1 MKSFALER
9 LDSEIFEE
17 KSKHTK
23 FGKTEYMEYGNILLD
38 NLRFAF
44 GVSNLGK
51 KTNGKHVI
59 DTLHLISELARNF
72 DEAFIKKVDLFEDKK
87 FYQVDYRNSK
97 LKLTQIAKI
106 IAIDNDICYK
116 IRKKR
121 FNLNRTIRME
131 IKNESKQN
139 PNIWKV

>member
-17 KSKHTK
+17 KSKHNN
-23 FGKTEYMEYGNILLD
+23 FGKTEYLEYNNILLD
-38 NLRFAF
+38 NFRFAF
-44 GVSNLGK
+44 GVSNIGK
-51 KTNGKHVI
+51 ETNGKHVI

-72 DEAFIKKVDLFEDKK
+72 DETFIKKIDVFENKK
-87 FYQVDYRNSK
+87 FYQVDSRNSK
-97 LKLTQIAKI
+97 LAQIAKI

-139 PNIWKV
+139 SNI

>member
-38 NLRFAF
+38 NFRFAF
-44 GVSNLGK
+44 GVSNIGRE
-51 KTNGKHVI
+51 TNGKHVI

-72 DEAFIKKVDLFEDKK
+72 EEAFIKKVDLFEDKK
-87 FYQVDYRNSK
+87 FYQVDSRNS
-97 LKLTQIAKI
+97 KLTQIAKI

-116 IRKKR
+116 IRDKK
-121 FNLNRTIRME
+121 FNLNRTIIE
-131 IKNESKQN
+131 Q
-139 PNIWKV
+139 

>member
-38 NLRFAF
+38 NFRFAF

-51 KTNGKHVI
+51 ETNGKPVL
-59 DTLHLISELARNF
+59 DTLHLISEMAINS
-72 DEAFIKKVDLFEDKK
+72 DEAFIKKIDVFENKK
-87 FYQVDYRNSK
+87 FYQVNYRNSK
-97 LKLTQIAKI
+97 LAQIAKI

-116 IRKKR
+116 IREKK
-121 FNLNRTIRME
+121 FNLNRTMIREM
-131 IKNESKQN
+131 KNESKQN
-139 PNIWKV
+139 TNI

>member
-38 NLRFAF
+38 NFRFAF
-44 GVSNLGK
+44 GVSNIGK
-51 KTNGKHVI
+51 ETNGKHAI

-72 DEAFIKKVDLFEDKK
+72 DEAFIKKIDLFKDKK
-87 FYQVDYRNSK
+87 FYQVDSRNSK
-97 LKLTQIAKI
+97 LAQIAKI
-106 IAIDNDICYK
+106 IVVNNDICYK
-116 IRKKR
+116 IRGKR

-131 IKNESKQN
+131 IKNEPK
-139 PNIWKV
+139 WKTYI

>member
-38 NLRFAF
+38 NFRFAF
-44 GVSNLGK
+44 GVSNIGRE
-51 KTNGKHVI
+51 TNGKHVI
-59 DTLHLISELARNF
+59 DTLHLLSGLAINF
-72 DEAFIKKVDLFEDKK
+72 DETFIKKIDLFEDKK
-87 FYQVDYRNSK
+87 FYQVDSRNSK
-97 LKLTQIAKI
+97 LAQIAKI

-116 IRKKR
+116 IRDKK
-121 FNLNRTIRME
+121 FNLNRTMIREM
-131 IKNESKQN
+131 KNESKQN

>member
-23 FGKTEYMEYGNILLD
+23 FGKTEYLEYNNILLD
-38 NLRFAF
+38 NFRFAF
-44 GVSNLGK
+44 GVSNIGRE
-51 KTNGKHVI
+51 TNGKHVI

-72 DEAFIKKVDLFEDKK
+72 DEAFIKKIDLFKDKK
-87 FYQVDYRNSK
+87 FYQVDSRNSK
-97 LKLTQIAKI
+97 LAQIAKI
-106 IAIDNDICYK
+106 IAIDNNICYK
-116 IRKKR
+116 IRDKK
-121 FNLNRTIRME
+121 FNLNRTMIREM
-131 IKNESKQN
+131 KNESKQN

>member
-38 NLRFAF
+38 NFRFAF

-51 KTNGKHVI
+51 ETNGKPVL
-59 DTLHLISELARNF
+59 DTLHLMSEMAINS
-72 DEAFIKKVDLFEDKK
+72 DEAFIKKIDLFKDNK
-87 FYQVDYRNSK
+87 FYQVNYRNSK
-97 LKLTQIAKI
+97 LAQIAKI
-106 IAIDNDICYK
+106 IGIDNHICYK
-116 IRKKR
+116 IRNKK
-121 FNLNRTIRME
+121 FNLSQAIRKEM
-131 IKNESKQN
+131 KNEPK
-139 PNIWKV
+139 WKTYI

>member
-38 NLRFAF
+38 NFRFAF

-51 KTNGKHVI
+51 ETNGKPVL
-59 DTLHLISELARNF
+59 DTLLLISELARNF
-72 DEAFIKKVDLFEDKK
+72 DEAFIKEIDLLEDKK
-87 FYQVDYRNSK
+87 FYKVDYRNS
-97 LKLTQIAKI
+97 KLTQIAKI
-106 IAIDNDICYK
+106 IAIDNYICYK
-116 IRKKR
+116 IRKKK
-121 FNLNRTIRME
+121 FNLNRTMIRE

-139 PNIWKV
+139 TNIWKV

>member
-38 NLRFAF
+38 NFRFAF
-44 GVSNLGK
+44 GVSNIGK
-51 KTNGKHVI
+51 ETNGKHAI
-59 DTLHLISELARNF
+59 DTLHSISEMAINS
-72 DEAFIKKVDLFEDKK
+72 DEAFIKKIDLFEDNK
-87 FYQVDYRNSK
+87 FYQDDYKNSK
-97 LKLTQIAKI
+97 VAQIAKI
-106 IAIDNDICYK
+106 IAIDDDICYK
-116 IRKKR
+116 IREKR

-131 IKNESKQN
+131 IKNEPK
-139 PNIWKV
+139 WKTCI

>member
-17 KSKHTK
+17 KSKHNN

-38 NLRFAF
+38 NFRFAF
-44 GVSNLGK
+44 GVSDIGK
-51 KTNGKHVI
+51 ETNGKHVI
-59 DTLHLISELARNF
+59 DTLHLLSGLAINF
-72 DEAFIKKVDLFEDKK
+72 DETFIKKIDIFEDKK
-87 FYQVDYRNSK
+87 FYQVDSRNSK
-97 LKLTQIAKI
+97 LAQIAKI
-106 IAIDNDICYK
+106 IAIDNDICYE

-139 PNIWKV
+139 SNI

>member
-38 NLRFAF
+38 NFRFAF
-44 GVSNLGK
+44 GVSNIGK
-51 KTNGKHVI
+51 ETNGKHVI

-72 DEAFIKKVDLFEDKK
+72 EDAFIKKIDIFEDKK
-87 FYQVDYRNSK
+87 FYQADYKNSK
-97 LKLTQIAKI
+97 LAQIAKI
-106 IAIDNDICYK
+106 IAIDNYICYK
-116 IRKKR
+116 IREKK
-121 FNLNRTIRME
+121 FNLNRTMIREM
-131 IKNESKQN
+131 KNESKQN
-139 PNIWKV
+139 LNIWKV

>member
-38 NLRFAF
+38 NFRFAF

-51 KTNGKHVI
+51 ETNGKPVL
-59 DTLHLISELARNF
+59 DTLHLMSEMAINS
-72 DEAFIKKVDLFEDKK
+72 DEAFINKIDLFKDNK
-87 FYQVDYRNSK
+87 FYQVNYRNSK
-97 LKLTQIAKI
+97 LDQIAKI
-106 IAIDNDICYK
+106 IGIDNHICYK
-116 IRKKR
+116 IRNKK
-121 FNLNRTIRME
+121 FNLSQAIRKEM
-131 IKNESKQN
+131 KNEPK
-139 PNIWKV
+139 WKTYI

>member
-38 NLRFAF
+38 NFRFAF
-44 GVSNLGK
+44 GVSNIGK
-51 KTNGKHVI
+51 ETNGKRVI
-59 DTLHLISELARNF
+59 DTLHLISEMAINF
-72 DEAFIKKVDLFEDKK
+72 DEAFIKKIDLFEDNK
-87 FYQVDYRNSK
+87 FYQDDYKNSK
-97 LKLTQIAKI
+97 VAQIAKI
-106 IAIDNDICYK
+106 IAIDNDICFK

-121 FNLNRTIRME
+121 FNLNITMIRYM
-131 IKNESKQN
+131 KNESKQN
-139 PNIWKV
+139 PYI